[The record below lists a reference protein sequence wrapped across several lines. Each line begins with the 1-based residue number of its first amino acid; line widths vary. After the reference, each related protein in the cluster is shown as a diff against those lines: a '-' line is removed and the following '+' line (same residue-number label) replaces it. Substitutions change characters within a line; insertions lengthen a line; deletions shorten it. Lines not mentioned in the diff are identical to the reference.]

1 MKTVAS
7 LFSVTCLCLGLS
19 ACHSPSG
26 GIMPF
31 SGGSATYWSTESM
44 QKTVTL
50 VDLRTGEELFKMDIP
65 AGKQLVLDFDAEEG
79 DDNVYTPDRMRY
91 EMMERGEKTGK
102 LSNSMTVPNHA
113 SRRLDVTLRRG
124 VEYTPA
130 SAMRPLRS
138 DEVADRPS
146 WWTAEGGP
154 MPEDKTVQM
163 YDN

>member
-7 LFSVTCLCLGLS
+7 LLAVTGLCLTLS
-19 ACHSPSG
+19 GCYSPSG

-31 SGGSATYWSTESM
+31 SGGALTYASTEST
-44 QKTVTL
+44 QKTVTV
-50 VDLRTGEELFKMDIP
+50 VDVRTGEEIFKMDIP
-65 AGKQLVLDFDAEEG
+65 AGKQLVLDFDADEG

-91 EMMERGEKTGK
+91 EMMDRGDKTGK
-102 LSNSMTVPNHA
+102 LGNSMTVPNAA
-113 SRRLDVTLRRG
+113 SRRVDVTLRRG
-124 VEYTPA
+124 TEYTPA
-130 SAMRPLRS
+130 SAMRPLRT

-154 MPEDKTVQM
+154 MPENKTVEM